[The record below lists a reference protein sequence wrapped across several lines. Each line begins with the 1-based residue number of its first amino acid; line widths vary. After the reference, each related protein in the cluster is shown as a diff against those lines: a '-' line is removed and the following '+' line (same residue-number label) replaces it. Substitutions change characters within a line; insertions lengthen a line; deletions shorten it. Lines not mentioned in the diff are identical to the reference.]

1 MPPPLPTPPPI
12 LSPPT
17 DDPARSIPIP
27 IDICICILPTPT
39 LRSARSIGGA
49 SPSPSPKGRGIL
61 RPISTPSIPSAP
73 TGAGADITRLSEG
86 CDCCGWAAS
95 TNGAISPNVPRNEGA
110 GRRVG
115 SAIGLG
121 LVDEDGVRGLLVGAL
136 SNRSAAAPER
146 AGKVGGGLRTGELCA
161 LTLRLTLRS
170 LSRSSLSFP
179 SFPNSFGI
187 GVGLEV
193 GVDEGPGDVAA
204 TTGGGRARASSG
216 PRSTASSGGLTRVC
230 NPGGDPGGVVVC
242 ASGVS
247 GEWMCGCV
255 MA

>member
-1 MPPPLPTPPPI
+1 M
-12 LSPPT
+12 
-17 DDPARSIPIP
+17 
-27 IDICICILPTPT
+27 
-39 LRSARSIGGA
+39 
-49 SPSPSPKGRGIL
+49 
-61 RPISTPSIPSAP
+61 
-73 TGAGADITRLSEG
+73 
-86 CDCCGWAAS
+86 
-95 TNGAISPNVPRNEGA
+95 NGAVSPNVPRNEDA

-121 LVDEDGVRGLLVGAL
+121 LADEDGVRGLLLVGTL

-146 AGKVGGGLRTGELCA
+146 AGNVGGGLRTGELCA
-161 LTLRLTLRS
+161 LTLRLALRS
-170 LSRSSLSFP
+170 LSRSSLSLP
-179 SFPNSFGI
+179 AFPNSFGI

-193 GVDEGPGDVAA
+193 GVDEGPGDVVA

-230 NPGGDPGGVVVC
+230 NAGGDPGGVVVVC